1 MIKLTVLFESP
12 FWVGIF
18 EKEQD
23 GKYSVARIVF
33 GAEPRDFEVFE
44 FVINKMDQLKFSNPQ
59 EDEIVKR
66 KINPKRLQ
74 REVKKEISKKNIV
87 SKAQD
92 ALRLE
97 IEKNKKERRSFNS
110 KLKEAIKQERF
121 ELKQQKKRR
130 KSVDINFWVARNM
143 L

>member
-18 EKEQD
+18 EREQD
-23 GKYSVARIVF
+23 EKYSVAKIVF

-44 FVINKMDQLKFSNPQ
+44 FVINKMDRLKFSSPQ
-59 EDEIVKR
+59 EGEIVKR
-66 KINPKRLQ
+66 KVSPKRVQ
-74 REVKKEISKKNIV
+74 REVKQELSKKNIV

-110 KLKEAIKQERF
+110 MLKEAIKQKHF
-121 ELKQQKKRR
+121 ELKQQKKKEKKRGH
-130 KSVDINFWVARNM
+130 
-143 L
+143 

>member
-12 FWVGIF
+12 FWIGIF

-23 GKYSVARIVF
+23 GQYFVARTVF

-44 FVINKMDQLKFSNPQ
+44 FIINKMDQLKFSSPQ
-59 EDEIVKR
+59 EGEIVK
-66 KINPKRLQ
+66 KKVNPKRVQ
-74 REVKKEISKKNIV
+74 REVKLELSKKNIV
-87 SKAQD
+87 SKAKD

-97 IEKNKKERRSFNS
+97 IEKNKKERRSFKT

-121 ELKQQKKRR
+121 ELKQQKKKEKKRGH
-130 KSVDINFWVARNM
+130 
-143 L
+143 

>member
-121 ELKQQKKRR
+121 ELKQQKKKEKKRGH
-130 KSVDINFWVARNM
+130 
-143 L
+143 

>member
-12 FWVGIF
+12 FWIGIF

-23 GKYSVARIVF
+23 GQYSVARTVF

-44 FVINKMDQLKFSNPQ
+44 FIIYKMDQLKFSTPQ

-66 KINPKRLQ
+66 KVNPKRVQ
-74 REVKKEISKKNIV
+74 REVKLELSKKNIV

-121 ELKQQKKRR
+121 ELKQQKKKEKKRGH
-130 KSVDINFWVARNM
+130 
-143 L
+143 

>member
-12 FWVGIF
+12 FWIGIF

-23 GKYSVARIVF
+23 GQYSVARTVF

-44 FVINKMDQLKFSNPQ
+44 FIINKMDQLKFSTPQ
-59 EDEIVKR
+59 EGEIVKR
-66 KINPKRLQ
+66 KANPKRVQ
-74 REVKKEISKKNIV
+74 REVKLELSKKNTV

-97 IEKNKKERRSFNS
+97 IEKNKKERRSLNS
-110 KLKEAIKQERF
+110 KLKVAIKQEHF
-121 ELKQQKKRR
+121 ELKQQKKKEKKRGH
-130 KSVDINFWVARNM
+130 
-143 L
+143 

>member
-1 MIKLTVLFESP
+1 VIKLTVLFESP

-97 IEKNKKERRSFNS
+97 IEKNKKERRSSNS

-121 ELKQQKKRR
+121 ELKQQKKKEKKRGH
-130 KSVDINFWVARNM
+130 
-143 L
+143 

>member
-12 FWVGIF
+12 FWIGIF

-23 GKYSVARIVF
+23 GQYSVARTVF

-44 FVINKMDQLKFSNPQ
+44 FIIYKMDQLKISTTQ
-59 EDEIVKR
+59 EGEIVKR
-66 KINPKRLQ
+66 KVNPKRVQ
-74 REVKKEISKKNIV
+74 REVKLELSKKNIV

-97 IEKNKKERRSFNS
+97 IEKNKIERRSFNS
-110 KLKEAIKQERF
+110 KLKEVVKQERF
-121 ELKQQKKRR
+121 ELKQQKKKEKKRGH
-130 KSVDINFWVARNM
+130 
-143 L
+143 

>member
-12 FWVGIF
+12 FWIGIF

-23 GKYSVARIVF
+23 GQYSVARTVF

-44 FVINKMDQLKFSNPQ
+44 FIIYKMDQLKFSTPQ
-59 EDEIVKR
+59 EGEIVKR
-66 KINPKRLQ
+66 KVNPKRVQ
-74 REVKKEISKKNIV
+74 REVKLELSKKNIV

-97 IEKNKKERRSFNS
+97 IEKNKIERRSFNS
-110 KLKEAIKQERF
+110 KLKETIKQERF
-121 ELKQQKKRR
+121 ELKQQKKKEKKRGH
-130 KSVDINFWVARNM
+130 
-143 L
+143 

>member
-97 IEKNKKERRSFNS
+97 IEKNKIERRSFNS
-110 KLKEAIKQERF
+110 KLKEVVKQERF
-121 ELKQQKKRR
+121 ELKQQKKKEKKRGH
-130 KSVDINFWVARNM
+130 
-143 L
+143 

>member
-66 KINPKRLQ
+66 KINPKGLQ

-121 ELKQQKKRR
+121 ELKQQKKKEKKRGH
-130 KSVDINFWVARNM
+130 
-143 L
+143 

>member
-1 MIKLTVLFESP
+1 MIKLAVLFEPP

-18 EKEQD
+18 EREQD
-23 GKYSVARIVF
+23 GQYSVAKTVF
-33 GAEPRDFEVFE
+33 GAEPHDFEVLE
-44 FVINKMDQLKFSNPQ
+44 FILNNMDQLKFSSPQ
-59 EDEIVKR
+59 EGEIVKR
-66 KINPKRLQ
+66 KVNPKRLQ
-74 REVKKEISKKNIV
+74 REVKKEVYKKNIV

-121 ELKQQKKRR
+121 ELKQQKKKEKKRGH
-130 KSVDINFWVARNM
+130 
-143 L
+143 

>member
-44 FVINKMDQLKFSNPQ
+44 FVINKMDQLKFSDPQ

-66 KINPKRLQ
+66 KVNPKRLQ

-110 KLKEAIKQERF
+110 KLKEMIKQKRF
-121 ELKQQKKRR
+121 ELKQQKKKEKKRGH
-130 KSVDINFWVARNM
+130 
-143 L
+143 

>member
-59 EDEIVKR
+59 EDEIVKW

-121 ELKQQKKRR
+121 ELKQQKKKEKKRGH
-130 KSVDINFWVARNM
+130 
-143 L
+143 

>member
-12 FWVGIF
+12 FWIGIF

-23 GKYSVARIVF
+23 GQYFVARTVF

-44 FVINKMDQLKFSNPQ
+44 FIIYKMDQLKFSTPQ
-59 EDEIVKR
+59 EGEIVKR
-66 KINPKRLQ
+66 KVNPKRVQ
-74 REVKKEISKKNIV
+74 REVKLELSKKNIV

-97 IEKNKKERRSFNS
+97 IEKNKIERRSFNS
-110 KLKEAIKQERF
+110 KLKEVVKQERF
-121 ELKQQKKRR
+121 ELKQQKKKEKKRGH
-130 KSVDINFWVARNM
+130 
-143 L
+143 

>member
-23 GKYSVARIVF
+23 GQYSVARTVF

-44 FVINKMDQLKFSNPQ
+44 FIINKMDQLKFSNPQ
-59 EDEIVKR
+59 DGEIVKR
-66 KINPKRLQ
+66 KINPKRVQ
-74 REVKKEISKKNIV
+74 REVKLELSKKNIV

-110 KLKEAIKQERF
+110 KLKVAIKQEHF
-121 ELKQQKKRR
+121 ELKQQKKKEKKRGH
-130 KSVDINFWVARNM
+130 
-143 L
+143 

>member
-12 FWVGIF
+12 FWIGIF

-23 GKYSVARIVF
+23 GQYSVARTVF

-44 FVINKMDQLKFSNPQ
+44 FIIYKMDQLKFSTPQ
-59 EDEIVKR
+59 EGEIVKR
-66 KINPKRLQ
+66 KVNPKRVQ
-74 REVKKEISKKNIV
+74 REVKLELSKKNIV

-97 IEKNKKERRSFNS
+97 IEKNKIERRSFNS
-110 KLKEAIKQERF
+110 KLKEVVKQERF
-121 ELKQQKKRR
+121 ELKQQKKKEKKRGH
-130 KSVDINFWVARNM
+130 
-143 L
+143 

>member
-44 FVINKMDQLKFSNPQ
+44 FVINKMDQLKFSDPQ

-66 KINPKRLQ
+66 KVNPKRLQ

-121 ELKQQKKRR
+121 ELKQQKKKEKKRGH
-130 KSVDINFWVARNM
+130 
-143 L
+143 

>member
-1 MIKLTVLFESP
+1 VIKLTVLFESP

-121 ELKQQKKRR
+121 ELKQQKKKEKKRGH
-130 KSVDINFWVARNM
+130 
-143 L
+143 